1 MSLDD
6 RALHELMVESQ
17 DLQADA
23 LRGMKGDLAVLREI
37 GHERADRPVDLEEV
51 RRVNDGRRSLL
62 RNGGFGL
69 GALASRGLLATGF
82 GAALTTLVSSPVAA
96 DTPLDI
102 QILQTAG
109 SLETLAIDTYAAALT
124 LDFITGNPV
133 VKTFAET
140 TMMQHD
146 EHRKAFN
153 DQAEALGGKR
163 QEMPNAK
170 YLKVVN
176 DAKPGL
182 TDAGKV
188 VDLAMALET
197 VATQTYVNNMTL
209 LEDKESITRMAS
221 VMGVEAQHLATLRA
235 VGALLSAG
243 AADLIKIPIGADV
256 AKLPAAAGSVAFPKP
271 FEGTDMASP
280 PEEGAVK

>member
-6 RALHELMVESQ
+6 QALRAMTAESQ

-23 LRGMKGDLAVLREI
+23 LRDMKGNLGDLREI
-37 GHERADRPVDLEEV
+37 GRERAGQPIDLDAV
-51 RRVNDGRRSLL
+51 RRVNDGRRRLL

-69 GALASRGLLATGF
+69 GALATRGLLATGF
-82 GAALTTLVSSPVAA
+82 GAAITSLVSSPVAA
-96 DTPLDI
+96 DEALDI

-109 SLETLAIDTYAAALT
+109 SLETLAVATYGAALK
-124 LDFITGNPV
+124 LSFITSIPL
-133 VKTFAET
+133 VKEFAEM

-146 EHRKAFN
+146 EHGKAFN
-153 DQAEALGGKR
+153 DMAEALGGKR
-163 QEMPNAK
+163 QEKPNAK
-170 YLKVVN
+170 YLKVVT
-176 DAKPGL
+176 DATPGL

-188 VDLAMALET
+188 VELATALET

-209 LEDKESITRMAS
+209 LEDKESKSRMAS

-235 VGALLSAG
+235 VGALIAG
-243 AADLIKIPIGADV
+243 GAPELIKRPIGADV
-256 AKLPAAAGSVAFPKP
+256 VKLPAAAGSVAFPEP
-271 FEGTDMASP
+271 FEGTEMASP

>member
-1 MSLDD
+1 M
-6 RALHELMVESQ
+6 ESQ

-23 LRGMKGDLAVLREI
+23 LRGMKDDLGALTEI
-37 GHERADRPVDLEEV
+37 GRDRAGQPVDLDEV
-51 RRVNDGRRSLL
+51 RRVNNSRRLML

-69 GALASRGLLATGF
+69 GALAGRGLLATGF
-82 GAALTTLVSSPVAA
+82 GAAIASLVSSPVAA
-96 DTPLDI
+96 DEAVDI

-109 SLETLAIDTYAAALT
+109 SLETLAIDTYKAALG
-124 LDFITGNPV
+124 LDFISGNPV
-133 VKTFAET
+133 LKTFAET

-163 QEMPNAK
+163 QETPNAK
-170 YLKVVN
+170 YLKVVE
-176 DAKPGL
+176 DATPGL

-188 VDLAMALET
+188 VSLAMALEQ
-197 VATQTYVNNMTL
+197 VATQTYVANMSL
-209 LEDKESITRMAS
+209 LENKEAKTRMAS

-235 VGALLSAG
+235 VGALIEGG
-243 AADLIKIPIGADV
+243 APELIKIPIGADV
-256 AKLPAAAGSVAFPKP
+256 AKLPAAAGSVAFPEP
-271 FEGTDMASP
+271 FEGTEMASP